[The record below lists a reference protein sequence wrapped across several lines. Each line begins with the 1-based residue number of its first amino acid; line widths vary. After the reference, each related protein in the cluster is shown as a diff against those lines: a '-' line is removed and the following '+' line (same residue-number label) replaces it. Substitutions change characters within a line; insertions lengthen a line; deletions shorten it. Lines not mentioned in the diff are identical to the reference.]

1 MSRAYA
7 RCRRMQLRHDPT
19 FFWATSRLPRDVRPA
34 VHALYGYVRGA
45 DELVD
50 GPDRPGGPE
59 ARRAALDA
67 WERTL
72 EEGRAAG
79 ASAHPVIAALVDA
92 GARHDLP
99 LDELRV
105 YMRSMRVDC
114 DGRVRIASR
123 AELDAYMDGSAAA
136 VGRVMAT
143 LLGAP
148 EAAREDVARLGV
160 AFQLTNFIRDVR
172 RDFAMDR
179 VYLPGLPEHDLAATR
194 STGAVRER
202 VAGEVGRARAL
213 FAETDDLPERCAP
226 AVRVGMRL
234 ARAVYERVL
243 DRVERLDFDVLGAR
257 AALPPWEAGHAALS
271 ALR

>member
-1 MSRAYA
+1 MTCVPRSTRS
-7 RCRRMQLRHDPT
+7 T
-19 FFWATSRLPRDVRPA
+19 ATSAGRTSWWTAGPGPPRR
-34 VHALYGYVRGA
+34 R
-45 DELVD
+45 
-50 GPDRPGGPE
+50 
-59 ARRAALDA
+59 ARRTALDA

-79 ASAHPVIAALVDA
+79 HSSHPVIAALVDA
-92 GARHDLP
+92 GARHELP

-105 YMRSMRVDC
+105 YMRSMRIDC

-148 EAAREDVARLGV
+148 AGARDDVARLGV

-179 VYLPGLPEHDLAATR
+179 VYLPGLPEDDLAAARPTDF
-194 STGAVRER
+194 VRER
-202 VAGEVGRARAL
+202 VAAEVARARAL
-213 FAETDDLPERCAP
+213 FADTAQLPDHCAP
-226 AVRVGMRL
+226 SVRVGMRL
-234 ARAVYERVL
+234 ARAVYLRVL
-243 DRVERLDFDVLGAR
+243 DRVEHLDFDVLGGR
-257 AALPPWEAGHAALS
+257 AALPPWEAGRVALS